1 MNFFCIYFFC
11 FIFSILCASPFTVKD
26 KSLNYS
32 VINLNIGEAS
42 IEEVD
47 GYHIIAS
54 DSKGST
60 QNIGKPQLPTYT
72 FNYSIDYDKDY
83 LVDLEIGDYTVYE
96 NINLF
101 PSQKFKKVDEEKI
114 FIKDIDFYNSDIK
127 YPEEK
132 VKSNRM
138 SLRGYEFLSVEVI
151 PYEYNPKTNQ
161 LKIFTD
167 VDIIISESGYRNN
180 NQRAPRSQIFES
192 MYKNY
197 VINSEDYQD
206 NRSFQKPSIL
216 YICGGNIAESEYLE
230 DLTDWRHKQGYV
242 VNIISSDDAGGST
255 TNIKNYI
262 SNAYNNWESPPE
274 HVCLIGDANGS
285 IDVPTYTV
293 YGGSGWSTAQGEGD
307 FPYSLLEGDDLLP
320 EVTLGRIS
328 IRSTTDLITAINK
341 IIGYEK
347 NYADDLDWLNAIALV
362 GDPNDSGIS
371 TVITNQYIEQI
382 VQIHG
387 GINDIRTKY
396 SGGSDYDDWMRNQI
410 NDGVAYLNYRGFYGF
425 SGFTSTDVGQ
435 LNNGYKLP
443 FIATLTCGT
452 GSFATETTCMTES
465 LYRAGT
471 SVSPKGAVAVI

>member
-151 PYEYNPKTNQ
+151 PYEYNPKS
-161 LKIFTD
+161 K
-167 VDIIISESGYRNN
+167 
-180 NQRAPRSQIFES
+180 
-192 MYKNY
+192 
-197 VINSEDYQD
+197 
-206 NRSFQKPSIL
+206 
-216 YICGGNIAESEYLE
+216 
-230 DLTDWRHKQGYV
+230 
-242 VNIISSDDAGGST
+242 GSLF
-255 TNIKNYI
+255 I
-262 SNAYNNWESPPE
+262 SNSSVHTE
-274 HVCLIGDANGS
+274 C
-285 IDVPTYTV
+285 
-293 YGGSGWSTAQGEGD
+293 D
-307 FPYSLLEGDDLLP
+307 FMNF
-320 EVTLGRIS
+320 LGFFI
-328 IRSTTDLITAINK
+328 
-341 IIGYEK
+341 
-347 NYADDLDWLNAIALV
+347 IAL
-362 GDPNDSGIS
+362 
-371 TVITNQYIEQI
+371 QI
-382 VQIHG
+382 LF
-387 GINDIRTKY
+387 N
-396 SGGSDYDDWMRNQI
+396 
-410 NDGVAYLNYRGFYGF
+410 F
-425 SGFTSTDVGQ
+425 
-435 LNNGYKLP
+435 
-443 FIATLTCGT
+443 
-452 GSFATETTCMTES
+452 SFAGIAKSS
-465 LYRAGT
+465 L
-471 SVSPKGAVAVI
+471 